1 MTLLGRER
9 ELRVLI
15 GIASN
20 WRDGREQTPNLDRRV
35 AAARS
40 FLHRLQNF
48 PGQVVG
54 LLSIQK
60 GAIASKEAIRV
71 E

>member
-35 AAARS
+35 AATVVSASTAEFPWPGCGVVVHPKRE
-40 FLHRLQNF
+40 LLLPREQN
-48 PGQVVG
+48 G
-54 LLSIQK
+54 
-60 GAIASKEAIRV
+60 
-71 E
+71 

>member
-20 WRDGREQTPNLDRRV
+20 WRDGQEQTPNLDRRV

-54 LLSIQK
+54 
-60 GAIASKEAIRV
+60 
-71 E
+71 